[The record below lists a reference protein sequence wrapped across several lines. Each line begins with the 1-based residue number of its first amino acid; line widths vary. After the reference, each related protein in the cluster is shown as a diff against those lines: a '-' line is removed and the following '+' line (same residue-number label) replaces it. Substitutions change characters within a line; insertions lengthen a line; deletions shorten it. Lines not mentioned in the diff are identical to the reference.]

1 MPISD
6 LVPSRLQWGTSPGKY
21 PGQHI
26 VRKLLLKCEA
36 EIGDMRWCK
45 QAILG
50 AGPDAR
56 GHLAELTDWPRGK
69 LVSTF
74 RPVPPSRLSMWACLM
89 GQAFK
94 LTPQSRLLWQSKEGV
109 SVDTFKHHASK
120 LTDRTGV
127 APHVMQVWGSIV
139 AESADSAAN

>member
-6 LVPSRLQWGTSPGKY
+6 LVPPRLQWGTSPGKY

-36 EIGDMRWCK
+36 EIGDMLWCK
-45 QAILG
+45 QASLG

-56 GHLAELTDWPRGK
+56 GHLVSLQDWPAHK
-69 LVSTF
+69 LVSTCH
-74 RPVPPSRLSMWACLM
+74 PVPPSRLSMWACLM

-94 LTPQSRLLWQSKEGV
+94 LTPQARLLWQSKEGV
-109 SVDTFKHHASK
+109 SVDTFQRHASK
-120 LTDRTGV
+120 LEERTGV
-127 APHVMQVWGSIV
+127 VPHVMQVWGSIV